1 MFRMLLKFVLIFLLF
16 FISSKS
22 IVYRRYKEGS
32 GFLSTTFTQA
42 RGLLG
47 PLVHRRLADIADG

>member
-1 MFRMLLKFVLIFLLF
+1 M
-16 FISSKS
+16 S

-47 PLVHRRLADIADG
+47 PFVYLRLMHIADG